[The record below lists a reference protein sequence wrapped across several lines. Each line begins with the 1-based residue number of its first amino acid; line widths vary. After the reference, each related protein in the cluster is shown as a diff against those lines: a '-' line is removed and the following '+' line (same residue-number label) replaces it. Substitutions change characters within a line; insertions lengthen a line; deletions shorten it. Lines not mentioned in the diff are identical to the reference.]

1 MTGSAGLFDYS
12 NLSAR
17 PSGPFVRAAALA
29 LPGVRQVQ
37 AQVPVY
43 AADWMRA
50 NLAALDATGP
60 LWVALGDSMT
70 LGIGASAYDRGWV
83 GQLSRRLTRDGERYR
98 VVNLS
103 FSGARVADVLDRQLP
118 AMRQLGQ
125 APDLVTILIGSN
137 DTVRKAYRE
146 ALPEAYARLLG
157 RLPRGT
163 VIGTLGSAYRVAT
176 EVSDLIRE
184 AARERGL
191 IVADM
196 RASAPS
202 SWRGR
207 LAADHFH
214 PSDLGYS
221 GIAEIFG
228 RAIDGRA
235 ELGTPAYPV
244 RDRGQAG

>member
-1 MTGSAGLFDYS
+1 MTSSAGLFDYS

-37 AQVPVY
+37 AEVPVY
-43 AADWMRA
+43 AAAWMRA
-50 NLAALDATGP
+50 NQAALAATGP

-70 LGIGASAYDRGWV
+70 LGIGASAYDQGWV
-83 GQLSRRLTRDGERYR
+83 GQLGRRLTRDGERYR
-98 VVNLS
+98 IVNLA

-125 APDLVTILIGSN
+125 PPDLVTVLIGSN

-146 ALPEAYARLLG
+146 ALPSSYARLLA

-163 VIGTLGSAYRVAT
+163 VIATLGSAYRVAGQ
-176 EVSDLIRE
+176 VSGLIR
-184 AARERGL
+184 AASRDRGL

-196 RASAPS
+196 AAGGPA

-214 PSDLGYS
+214 PNDLGYS
-221 GIAEIFG
+221 GIAQTFG
-228 RAIDGRA
+228 RAIAGRA
-235 ELGTPAYPV
+235 ELGDPRYSPA
-244 RDRGQAG
+244 